1 MMNNEMMRQ
10 LQARMVKLQED
21 LASQTVEASAG
32 GGGVTVTISEIGMG
46 PAQAK
51 VQRVKIAPEA
61 VDPEDIETLEDLVVA
76 AVNEPLSKAQKV
88 AAEKVAPL
96 ARAVRAL
103 PTLPG
108 IGPKTA
114 QRLTF
119 HLLRQP
125 PEMVR
130 GLAEALQHMK
140 EAVHFCSVCGNV
152 TDVEPC
158 SICRSD
164 PRDRSTICVV
174 EDPLA
179 VITLERTRIYK
190 GLYHVLHGALDPLHG
205 VTVEDLKIEELVRR
219 VQGGGASDAPVQE
232 VILATNPNA
241 Q

>member
-1 MMNNEMMRQ
+1 
-10 LQARMVKLQED
+10 VH
-21 LASQTVEASAG
+21 
-32 GGGVTVTISEIGMG
+32 TI
-46 PAQAK
+46 
-51 VQRVKIAPEA
+51 
-61 VDPEDIETLEDLVVA
+61 
-76 AVNEPLSKAQKV
+76 EPI
-88 AAEKVAPL
+88 
-96 ARAVRAL
+96 ARAVEAFAS
-103 PTLPG
+103 LPG

-125 PEMVR
+125 TDTVR
-130 GLAEALQHMK
+130 ELAEALVNMK
-140 EAVHFCSVCGNV
+140 DAVHFCTVCGNV

-164 PRDRSTICVV
+164 QRDRSTICVV

-219 VQGGGASDAPVQE
+219 VQGDTVKE
-232 VILATNPNA
+232 VILATNPNVEGDTTAGYLERRLAPLGVNVTRLARGLPVGGDLEYADEVTLARAIEGRRA